1 MMALVAG
8 IFAQTCVSLLPLPNA
23 EIEWFRDGRPFA
35 RDVPVSETS
44 TGRVYRRHHENGR
57 TSERVVS
64 CTSTRGVSWLEDR
77 VRGDAA
83 VRLPVT
89 LRIGAVTTDGG
100 ATVRRIEP
108 PADAGR
114 AAGTLWFS
122 VTSPGVAIYGV
133 SARTGIIEIRTPSS
147 SGGFSILRAVRR
159 DPAQVPAAD
168 SSLAADTALAEAE
181 ARNRELIGRIGR
193 LEVTQLTLLDSLST
207 LTALIDSM
215 RRVPYSPDNV
225 VELGAVD
232 VYVERGEYDAAIEL
246 LLSVTRRLHEWSET
260 AGTRHRALDAV
271 DARLHQVIVRCA
283 AAAAA
288 RAPRSRPVTCALDG
302 GS

>member
-1 MMALVAG
+1 MMALLAG
-8 IFAQTCVSLLPLPNA
+8 VFAQTCVSLLPLPNA

-44 TGRVYRRHHENGR
+44 SERVYRRHHENGR

-83 VRLPVT
+83 VRLPVA
-89 LRIGAVTTDGG
+89 LRVGANSTDGG
-100 ATVRRIEP
+100 TSVRRIEA

-114 AAGTLWFS
+114 GPAGTLWFS
-122 VTSPGVAIYGV
+122 VSTPGVAIYGV
-133 SARTGIIEIRTPSS
+133 GARSGIIEVRTPSP
-147 SGGFSILRAVRR
+147 SGGFSVLRAVRR
-159 DPAQVPAAD
+159 DPAPAPVAD
-168 SSLAADTALAEAE
+168 SALDEAE
-181 ARNRELIGRIGR
+181 ARNRQLLERIGR
-193 LEVTQLTLLDSLST
+193 LEITQITLRDSIAALSAKLDSV
-207 LTALIDSM
+207 
-215 RRVPYSPDNV
+215 RRVPYSPAEV
-225 VELGAVD
+225 VEFGAVD

-246 LLSVTRRLHEWSET
+246 LSGVLRRLHAWSSS

-271 DARLHQVIVRCA
+271 DARLHQVLVQCA

-288 RAPRSRPVTCALDG
+288 PPRRSRRIACTPDAQ
-302 GS
+302 S

>member
-1 MMALVAG
+1 MMALAAG

-44 TGRVYRRHHENGR
+44 TERVYRRHHENGR

-64 CTSTRGVSWLEDR
+64 CTATSGESWLEDH
-77 VRGDAA
+77 VRGDAV

-89 LRIGAVTTDGG
+89 LRVGAVSTDGG
-100 ATVRRIEP
+100 ASVRRIEP

-114 AAGTLWFS
+114 ASAGTLWFS

-133 SARTGIIEIRTPSS
+133 GARTGIIEIRTPSS

-159 DPAQVPAAD
+159 DPAPAPAAD
-168 SSLAADTALAEAE
+168 SALAVAE
-181 ARNRELIGRIGR
+181 ARNRDLVERIGR
-193 LEVTQLTLLDSLST
+193 LEVTQRTLRDSLSA
-207 LTALIDSM
+207 LTAIIDSM
-215 RRVPYSPDNV
+215 RRVPDSPDDV

-246 LLSVTRRLHEWSET
+246 LLSVTRRLQAWSAT

-271 DARLHQVIVRCA
+271 DARLHQVLVQCA

-288 RAPRSRPVTCALDG
+288 PARRSRPVKCALDG